1 MAMLPKARISKTSAQ
16 DESWGMKDESRRMK
30 EVLAVGFLLH
40 FKGGIERKS
49 LDQWRGPTI
58 YKEEDFLKVT
68 YHWNKFNTRSQIL
81 FFLKDIASVKLEYVI
96 LKK

>member
-1 MAMLPKARISKTSAQ
+1 MAMLLNARISKTSAQ

-30 EVLAVGFLLH
+30 EVLAVEILLH

-58 YKEEDFLKVT
+58 YKEEDFQKVT
-68 YHWNKFNTRSQIL
+68 YHWNKFDARSQIL